1 MIVRNRCTTVL
12 SIVVALSLC
21 AGCSRAPVSAVS
33 VAAAPVAAA
42 SPGPAVGERI
52 TGVVLETM
60 NASSYTYVRVKADSR
75 ELWAAASQFKT
86 AVGDTVVLSLDQPM
100 EHFHSQTLNRDFDRI
115 YFVSRIGQEDAAPAL
130 PLAVAHGDV
139 PPGARA
145 TTVAEVWK
153 TRTALAGKNVTIR
166 GTVVKYNGGILGVN
180 WMHIQD
186 GTGSAADGSNDIT
199 VTSETDSKVG
209 EVISVTGMVAVN
221 KDLGS
226 GYHFPVIVEHAIV
239 LRK

>member
-1 MIVRNRCTTVL
+1 
-12 SIVVALSLC
+12 
-21 AGCSRAPVSAVS
+21 
-33 VAAAPVAAA
+33 
-42 SPGPAVGERI
+42 
-52 TGVVLETM
+52 M

-115 YFVSRIGQEDAAPAL
+115 YFVSRIGQEGAAPAL

-180 WMHIQD
+180 WMHVQD

-226 GYHFPVIVEHAIV
+226 GYNFPVIVEHAIV
-239 LRK
+239 LHK